1 MMEEHNSKFIRLS
14 LASSSKTDPE
24 ILAQIAAS
32 EKEDE
37 DICCAIAQNINTP
50 IDTLKYLCG
59 WRATED
65 DGDYPHV
72 KVSREVI
79 NNPILPISVLEE
91 LLDRYINSGWL
102 DLLKEFS
109 KLSRLNVRMI
119 GKLSELYY
127 PNLWLVDHPVTQK
140 SPELLDKIAHRSR
153 EKYVILKILSN
164 DFTSAS
170 TREYI
175 MKNTSHELR
184 GEINVSKFDEIPF

>member
-1 MMEEHNSKFIRLS
+1 MEEHNSKFIRLS

-37 DICCAIAQNINTP
+37 DICCAIAKNINTP

-65 DGDYPHV
+65 DGDYPYV

-79 NNPILPISVLEE
+79 NNPILPISILEE

-102 DLLKEFS
+102 DLLNEFS
-109 KLSRLNVRMI
+109 KSSKLNVRMI
-119 GKLSELYY
+119 EKLSELYY
-127 PNLWLVDHPVTQK
+127 PNLWLIDHPITQN
-140 SPELLDKIAHRSR
+140 SPELLEKIAHLSR
-153 EKYVILKILSN
+153 EKSVIMKILNN
-164 DFTSAS
+164 DLTSAS

-175 MKNTSHELR
+175 TQNTSPAFR
-184 GEINVSKFDEIPF
+184 GEVEVEGIPF